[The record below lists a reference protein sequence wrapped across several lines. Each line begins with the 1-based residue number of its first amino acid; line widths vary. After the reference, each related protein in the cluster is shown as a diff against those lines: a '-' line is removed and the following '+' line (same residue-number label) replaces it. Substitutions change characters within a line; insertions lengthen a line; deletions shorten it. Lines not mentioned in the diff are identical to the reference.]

1 MFVWNLPQGRR
12 LFLRRRGSGTKF
24 NRRIKTMGST
34 MDKVKGMA
42 NEAAGNVKQAAGKAL
57 DKPELE
63 AEGFAQER
71 KGEAQQALG
80 KGKDAIKKVVDK
92 A

>member
-1 MFVWNLPQGRR
+1 MERNARCSADPASVRF
-12 LFLRRRGSGTKF
+12 
-24 NRRIKTMGST
+24 KTEGCLSMSSIT
-34 MDKVKGMA
+34 DKVKGLA
-42 NEAAGNVKQAAGKAL
+42 NEAVGNVKQVAGRAL

-63 AEGFAQER
+63 AEGLAQET

-80 KGKDAIKKVVDK
+80 KGKDAVKKVVDK